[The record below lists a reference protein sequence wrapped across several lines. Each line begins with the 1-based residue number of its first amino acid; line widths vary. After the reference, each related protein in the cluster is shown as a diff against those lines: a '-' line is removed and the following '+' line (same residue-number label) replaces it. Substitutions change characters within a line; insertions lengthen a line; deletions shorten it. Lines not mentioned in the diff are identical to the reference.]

1 MQFFVN
7 KNYMVK
13 FKTKDEEDVV
23 EIYPYGII
31 LFSNEVVSLQ

>member
-7 KNYMVK
+7 MNYMVK

-23 EIYPYGII
+23 DISKWYHSISI
-31 LFSNEVVSLQ
+31 NKRR